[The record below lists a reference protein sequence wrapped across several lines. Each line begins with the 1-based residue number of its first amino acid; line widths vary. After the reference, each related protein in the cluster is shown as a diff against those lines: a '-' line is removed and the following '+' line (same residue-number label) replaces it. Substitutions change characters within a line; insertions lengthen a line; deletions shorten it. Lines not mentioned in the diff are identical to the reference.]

1 MNKET
6 TKLIG
11 IVGATFTGIFT
22 ATIISISKQQE
33 IKAKKEIDLERL
45 ELERQRFVL
54 EQQQL
59 EFNKE
64 KFEFEKF
71 QQLKVENVS
80 DYKETFKTVFN
91 NMSEST
97 SNSNTDFPNI
107 NSSFES
113 ILNSSNLV
121 VDNMSLTF
129 ICFTSVT
136 IICTISLTFNYLTKM
151 YGDSL
156 KNKLPK
162 MFHPLFNYY
171 SKYLLFSSL
180 FDLSII
186 LLCNGVGLLLCL
198 YLFIF

>member
-45 ELERQRFVL
+45 ELERQKFVL

-80 DYKETFKTVFN
+80 DYKETFKAVFN

-97 SNSNTDFPNI
+97 SNSNTDFPNNNSYKRIYMEFQLI
-107 NSSFES
+107 N
-113 ILNSSNLV
+113 
-121 VDNMSLTF
+121 
-129 ICFTSVT
+129 
-136 IICTISLTFNYLTKM
+136 
-151 YGDSL
+151 
-156 KNKLPK
+156 
-162 MFHPLFNYY
+162 
-171 SKYLLFSSL
+171 
-180 FDLSII
+180 
-186 LLCNGVGLLLCL
+186 
-198 YLFIF
+198 

>member
-45 ELERQRFVL
+45 ELERQKFVL

-80 DYKETFKTVFN
+80 DYKETFKAVFN

-162 MFHPLFNYY
+162 MFHSLFNYY